1 VVNLKFV
8 KSKERQWRINLSALV
23 LKTFKGC
30 AMSKRNP
37 FKPIFDKNSKILILG
52 SFPSVVSRKFGFY
65 YANPQ
70 NRFWRVLAGI
80 LNAPLPESIDEKIK
94 FLLAH
99 RIAIYDAAISC
110 EIKGS
115 SDAKMTAVAPANLQ
129 PIFSG
134 ARVVQVF
141 ANGGKAHEICKK
153 YLEDEILKATK
164 NVVIKLPSTSPANAK
179 FSIDKLASEWSV
191 IAEALK

>member
-1 VVNLKFV
+1 MN
-8 KSKERQWRINLSALV
+8 
-23 LKTFKGC
+23 KTQIH
-30 AMSKRNP
+30 P

-80 LNAPLPESIDEKIK
+80 LNAPLLGSTDEKIN
-94 FLLAH
+94 FLLAR

-115 SDAKMTAVAPANLQ
+115 SDAKMTAVAPANLE
-129 PIFSG
+129 PIFSE
-134 ARVVQVF
+134 AHIVQVF
-141 ANGGKAHEICKK
+141 ANGGKAHEICEK
-153 YLEDEILKATK
+153 YLKTQILNATGK
-164 NVVIKLPSTSPANAK
+164 PPLKLPSTSSANAN
-179 FSIDKLASEWSV
+179 FSLERLAQEWKV
-191 IAEALK
+191 VAEALKDG

>member
-1 VVNLKFV
+1 MN
-8 KSKERQWRINLSALV
+8 
-23 LKTFKGC
+23 KTQIH
-30 AMSKRNP
+30 P

-80 LNAPLPESIDEKIK
+80 LNAPLPGSTDEKIN
-94 FLLAH
+94 FLLAR

-115 SDAKMTAVAPANLQ
+115 SDAKMTAVAPANLE
-129 PIFSG
+129 PIFSE
-134 ARVVQVF
+134 AHIVQVF
-141 ANGGKAHEICKK
+141 ANGGKAHEICEK
-153 YLEDEILKATK
+153 YLKTQILNATGK
-164 NVVIKLPSTSPANAK
+164 PPLKLPSTSSATAN
-179 FSIDKLASEWSV
+179 FSLERLAQEWKV
-191 IAEALK
+191 VAEALKDG

>member
-1 VVNLKFV
+1 MN
-8 KSKERQWRINLSALV
+8 
-23 LKTFKGC
+23 KTQTH
-30 AMSKRNP
+30 P

-52 SFPSVVSRKFGFY
+52 SFPSVISRKFGFY

-70 NRFWRVLAGI
+70 NRFWRVLAVI
-80 LNAPLPESIDEKIK
+80 LNAPLPESIDEKIN
-94 FLLAH
+94 FLLTH

-115 SDAKMTAVAPANLQ
+115 SDAKMTAIESANLE

-134 ARVVQVF
+134 ACVVQVF

-153 YLEDEILKATK
+153 YLKTQILNATGREP
-164 NVVIKLPSTSPANAK
+164 IKLPSTSPANAN
-179 FSIDKLASEWSV
+179 FNFERLVREWLSV
-191 IAEALK
+191 VDMLKDGELV

>member
-1 VVNLKFV
+1 
-8 KSKERQWRINLSALV
+8 
-23 LKTFKGC
+23 
-30 AMSKRNP
+30 MSQTHP

-80 LNAPLPESIDEKIK
+80 LNAPPPVSTDEKIK

-115 SDAKMTAVAPANLQ
+115 SDAKMTAVAPANLE
-129 PIFSG
+129 PIFKV
-134 ARVVQVF
+134 AKITQVY
-141 ANGGKAHEICKK
+141 ANGGKAHEICEK
-153 YLEDEILKATK
+153 YLKNQILNATGK
-164 NVVIKLPSTSPANAK
+164 DPIKLPSTSPANAN
-179 FSIDKLASEWSV
+179 FSLERLVQEWTAV
-191 IAEALK
+191 AEALKDG

>member
-1 VVNLKFV
+1 
-8 KSKERQWRINLSALV
+8 
-23 LKTFKGC
+23 
-30 AMSKRNP
+30 MSQTHP

-52 SFPSVVSRKFGFY
+52 SFPSVVSRKLGFY

-80 LNAPLPESIDEKIK
+80 LNAPLPTSMDEKIN
-94 FLLAH
+94 FLIAS

-115 SDAKMTAVAPANLQ
+115 SDAKMTAIEPANLE

-134 ARVVQVF
+134 ARIAQVY
-141 ANGGKAHEICKK
+141 ANGGKAHEICEK
-153 YLEDEILKATK
+153 YLKTQILNATGK
-164 NVVIKLPSTSPANAK
+164 PPLKLPSTSSANAN
-179 FSIDKLASEWSV
+179 FSFERLAQEWKV
-191 IAEALK
+191 VAGTLKDD

>member
-1 VVNLKFV
+1 MN
-8 KSKERQWRINLSALV
+8 Q
-23 LKTFKGC
+23 TH
-30 AMSKRNP
+30 P
-37 FKPIFDKNSKILILG
+37 FKPIFDQNSKILILG

-70 NRFWRVLAGI
+70 NRFWRVLAGV

-115 SDAKMTAVAPANLQ
+115 SDAKMTAVSPANLE
-129 PIFSG
+129 PIFSS
-134 ARVVQVF
+134 ARIVQVYT
-141 ANGGKAHEICKK
+141 NGGKAHEICEKHLK
-153 YLEDEILKATK
+153 TQILNATGK
-164 NVVIKLPSTSPANAK
+164 PPVKLPSTSPANAN
-179 FSIDKLASEWSV
+179 FSFERLVQEWMV
-191 IAEALK
+191 VAEALK

>member
-1 VVNLKFV
+1 
-8 KSKERQWRINLSALV
+8 
-23 LKTFKGC
+23 
-30 AMSKRNP
+30 MSQTHP

-52 SFPSVVSRKFGFY
+52 SFPSVVSRRFGFY

-80 LNAPLPESIDEKIK
+80 LNAPLPTSTDEKIN

-115 SDAKMTAVAPANLQ
+115 SDAKITAVEPANLE

-134 ARVVQVF
+134 ARIAQVY
-141 ANGGKAHEICKK
+141 ANGGKAHEICEK
-153 YLEDEILKATK
+153 YLKTQILNATGK
-164 NVVIKLPSTSPANAK
+164 EPVKLPSTSSANAN
-179 FSIDKLASEWSV
+179 FSFERLAQEWAV
-191 IAEALK
+191 VAEALKDG

>member
-1 VVNLKFV
+1 MNQI
-8 KSKERQWRINLSALV
+8 S
-23 LKTFKGC
+23 
-30 AMSKRNP
+30 P

-52 SFPSVVSRKFGFY
+52 SFPSVVSRKLGFY

-70 NRFWRVLAGI
+70 NRFWRVLAQI
-80 LNAPLPESIDEKIK
+80 LNASTPTSTDEKIN

-115 SDAKMTAVAPANLQ
+115 SDAKMTAVAPANLE

-134 ARVVQVF
+134 TRIAQVY
-141 ANGGKAHEICKK
+141 ANGGKAHEICEK
-153 YLEDEILKATK
+153 YLKTQILNATGK
-164 NVVIKLPSTSPANAK
+164 PPVKLPSTSPANAN
-179 FSIDKLASEWSV
+179 FNFERLVQEWTIV
-191 IAEALK
+191 TQALEDG